1 MAFDL
6 SEYEPVENRIRAFWL
21 KYPNG
26 RILTD
31 LKRTERSDGR
41 IEWIGRSE
49 AYTNSED
56 IRPQS
61 TGFAT
66 EIEGTTPVNRANA
79 SENCETS
86 SIGRALANLGFATKG
101 KRPSRE
107 EMEKVEN
114 LQGQAVDYYQPK
126 NVKSASESIN
136 DLKQVLGAKLM
147 SEPPKCEHGHR
158 LKRMGTSDKTGK
170 PYLGW
175 ACTEKARAKQ
185 CPIIWWKQTPD
196 GLDWLSPED
205 YSDYLNERGL
215 SLDPKSERE
224 PVPEHMKSESER
236 ANAD

>member
-126 NVKSASESIN
+126 ERQVSSRIN
-136 DLKQVLGAKLM
+136 KRSQTGIRGEADVRAAKVRAWP
-147 SEPPKCEHGHR
+147 SPKENGNFR
-158 LKRMGTSDKTGK
+158 
-170 PYLGW
+170 
-175 ACTEKARAKQ
+175 E
-185 CPIIWWKQTPD
+185 
-196 GLDWLSPED
+196 DW
-205 YSDYLNERGL
+205 
-215 SLDPKSERE
+215 
-224 PVPEHMKSESER
+224 
-236 ANAD
+236 